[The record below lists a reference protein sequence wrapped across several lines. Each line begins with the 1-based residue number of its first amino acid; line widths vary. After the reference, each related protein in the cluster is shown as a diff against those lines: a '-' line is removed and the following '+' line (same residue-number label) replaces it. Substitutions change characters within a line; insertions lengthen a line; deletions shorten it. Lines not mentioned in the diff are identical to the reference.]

1 MREFFF
7 TIGVVGDDLAG
18 AEEFPFVNQK
28 AFETDG
34 AAGVNL
40 RRADANFRA

>member
-7 TIGVVGDDLAG
+7 TFCVVGDNLAG
-18 AEEFPFVNQK
+18 AEEFPFVNQE
-28 AFETDG
+28 AFEADG

-40 RRADANFRA
+40 RCAYADFRA